1 MLTLRFSYLIHLRVL
16 PVSLSSRFVPSET
29 RLNCDSAGLLPFFLS
44 FFLSFSTRTKGK
56 PEEAGTGRRGE
67 EEKEKEKGG
76 LIAGKSGPG
85 PRGDLEFCSR
95 SNVEFI

>member
-1 MLTLRFSYLIHLRVL
+1 M
-16 PVSLSSRFVPSET
+16 
-29 RLNCDSAGLLPFFLS
+29 RLNCDSASLLPFLLFLS
-44 FFLSFSTRTKGK
+44 SLFFNAYERKTRG
-56 PEEAGTGRRGE
+56 AGTGTGE
-67 EEKEKEKGG
+67 EEEEEEKEKGG